1 MRLACSFGLVWVAC
15 LVAPAAPVPKNAK
28 TTNYYPLAVG
38 TKWEYVEGDDV
49 KTTEVV
55 SEKLENGA
63 RLVSLTYKG
72 EKSPPPTAN
81 RVFRVVGDDIFSQ
94 STESSV
100 AEKAGLIMKR
110 VIRAGD
116 TWKTEHQWTGGAL
129 WTITHTVGEAKKIK
143 VPAGEYL
150 ALPVEAE
157 NSGLG
162 KETRWYVDGIGFVRK
177 DIEGKV
183 TMELKSFTPK
193 R

>member
-1 MRLACSFGLVWVAC
+1 MRFACGLLLVATAFLA
-15 LVAPAAPVPKNAK
+15 APAAPVPKNAK
-28 TTNYYPLAVG
+28 KTNYYPLAVG
-38 TKWEYVEGDDV
+38 TKGEYVEGDDV

-55 SEKLENGA
+55 SEKTENDA
-63 RLVSLTYKG
+63 RLVSLTYRG
-72 EKSPPPTAN
+72 EKSPPPTTN
-81 RVFRVVGDDIFSQ
+81 RVFRVVGDEIFSQ
-94 STESSV
+94 STETSV

-116 TWKTEHQWTGGAL
+116 AWTTEHQWTGGAL
-129 WTITHTVGEAKKIK
+129 WTISHKVGEAKKIK

-177 DIEGKV
+177 EVEGKA
-183 TMELKSFTPK
+183 TMELKSFTAGK
-193 R
+193 